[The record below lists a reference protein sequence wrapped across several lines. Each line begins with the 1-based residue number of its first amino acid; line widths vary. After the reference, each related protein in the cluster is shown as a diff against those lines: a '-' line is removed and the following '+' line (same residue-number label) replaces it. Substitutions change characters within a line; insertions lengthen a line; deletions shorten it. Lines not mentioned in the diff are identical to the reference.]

1 MILSLQKIV
10 LWTFIQVKKNTK
22 YEKKERVKMLTK
34 GFELGTSGSKGQCPT
49 SELDIWYE
57 YRDTN
62 FYITIGIG
70 VCDHHTP
77 LSKIVWKIP

>member
-1 MILSLQKIV
+1 
-10 LWTFIQVKKNTK
+10 
-22 YEKKERVKMLTK
+22 MLTK

-77 LSKIVWKIP
+77 LNKIVWKIP